1 MTIYWTVLSVL
12 LLAALVFRDA
22 IREMCRKEARTRLD
36 QLPQALLWLA
46 VRQLP
51 RQCRD
56 DFGGEW
62 RSELDAIRR
71 EASETPITGLTRG
84 IIFAVGLFIR
94 GRSVARAFE
103 GRPGAL
109 TIVRSTLRRLMDN
122 GNPLGK
128 QERTATGSATRDFV
142 PVTMGP
148 FSGRNVL
155 AGLISGIDDFRNA
168 ERRPDFRSLGPA
180 MLGAFAWLD
189 DPEFLERMKEFPH
202 ACVVIGNQPRDKRRQ
217 PRLGTLKPVLKRGP
231 GFPAEA
237 LPGLEFLIPP
247 EHRHPPVI
255 GPRSP
260 AARRRLS
267 ALRTVGYRTTA
278 DGQVPVLHAKMVLL
292 GELRWHAEDE
302 SVTAEVLRFH
312 PQRLWLGSANAT
324 VSSRSCQED
333 GFWIDDPAQLD
344 AAAGCSTELLRH
356 SEQLESDTHPL
367 RREFVATMARW
378 ASATVRDWLG

>member
-1 MTIYWTVLSVL
+1 MTVYWAVLSVL
-12 LLAALVFRDA
+12 LLAALVFRDV
-22 IREMCRKEARTRLD
+22 IREMCRKETRTRLD

-71 EASETPITGLTRG
+71 EASEIPVTGLARE

-94 GRSVARAFE
+94 GRSIARAFE

-109 TIVRSTLRRLMDN
+109 TMVRSTLRRLMNN
-122 GNPLGK
+122 GDPLAK
-128 QERTATGSATRDFV
+128 RERTATRSATRDFA

-148 FSGRNVL
+148 FSSRNVL

-168 ERRPDFRSLGPA
+168 ERRPDSRSLGPA

-189 DPEFLERMKEFPH
+189 DPEFLERRKEFPH
-202 ACVVIGNQPRDKRRQ
+202 ACLVLGKQPRDKRQQ
-217 PRLGTLKPVLKRGP
+217 PRLGTLEPVLKRAP

-237 LPGLEFLIPP
+237 LPGLEFLMPL
-247 EHRHPPVI
+247 EHRHPPVM
-255 GPRSP
+255 GARSP
-260 AARRRLS
+260 AARRRLP
-267 ALRTVGYRTTA
+267 ALRTVGYRKTA

-292 GELRWHAEDE
+292 GELRWHAKDE
-302 SVTAEVLRFH
+302 SVTAEVLRFR

-324 VSSRSCQED
+324 VSSRSNQEV
-333 GFWIDDPAQLD
+333 GFWVDDPARLD
-344 AAAGCSTELLRH
+344 AAAGCLTELLRH

-367 RREFVATMARW
+367 RPEFVATIARW
-378 ASATVRDWLG
+378 ASAIVRDP